1 MKKTLLFVAMF
12 FSLAGAALAQTEKGN
27 GLIGGNIELNTSKN
41 NSTINISPMAG
52 YFFADNFA
60 AGANLL
66 IDYQKDFDVKTTAL
80 GIGPFARYYFPGNAT
95 LRPLVHANFNFS
107 TNKIKSPTGSNT
119 FTGTEYFLGGGAAAF
134 LNRNVA
140 LEALAGY
147 DHTAIENQDGTGGF
161 KLKIGFQVYLS
172 RAQVAAAT
180 SR

>member
-12 FSLAGAALAQTEKGN
+12 FSLATAALAQTEKGN
-27 GLIGGNIELNTSKN
+27 GLIGGNLELNTAKN
-41 NSTINISPMAG
+41 NSAIIITPMAG

-60 AGANLL
+60 AGANLN
-66 IDYQKDFDVKTTAL
+66 INYQKSGDNKTTGL
-80 GIGPFARYYFPGNAT
+80 GIGPFARYYFSGNAT
-95 LRPLVHANFNFS
+95 LRPLVHADLNFS
-107 TNKIKSPTGSNT
+107 STKFKSPTGSNT
-119 FTGTEYFLGGGAAAF
+119 YTGTEYFLGGGAAAF

-147 DHTAIENQDGTGGF
+147 DHTAFENQDGTGGF